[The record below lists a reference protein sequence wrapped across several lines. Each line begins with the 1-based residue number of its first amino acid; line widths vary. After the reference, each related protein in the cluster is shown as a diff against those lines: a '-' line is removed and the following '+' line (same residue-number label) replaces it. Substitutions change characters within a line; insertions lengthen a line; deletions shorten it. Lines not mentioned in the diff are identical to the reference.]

1 MPNLIKRRSHFL
13 ALSFV
18 PVLVIVVSIA
28 AGTTSALAQSPT
40 PDQLRQLQELSPE
53 QRAQL
58 IDALGGQDSTKQEPL
73 PEPTVVTPR
82 RVAQPPLTSTE
93 VQEGQGIDGLSDT
106 AAAERSRPEL
116 RPFGYD
122 LFAGEPTTFAPAT
135 DIPVPV
141 DYVIGPG
148 DTIELQLFGNQNA
161 SYTLVVTREGVLN
174 FPELGPI
181 TVSGLRFSDLQSTLQ
196 QRVSEQ
202 MIGVRSSITMGRL
215 RSIRIFV
222 LGDAY
227 RPGSYTVSALTT
239 MTNAL
244 FVSGG
249 INTIGSLRNIQ
260 LKRNGRLVTTLDLYD
275 LLLRGD
281 TSGDS
286 RLQPGDVIFIPP
298 VGKRVGVDGEVRR
311 PALYELKGEQSV
323 NDILRLAGNLLPTAY
338 PKASQ
343 IERINERRERT
354 IVNVDLSTNTG
365 RATKV
370 ESDDVIRVYSV
381 LEKREDVVTLAGH
394 VHRDGAFEW
403 RPGMRLTDLLPSL
416 KELRPGADP
425 GYILIRRELPE
436 SLRIDVLSADLS
448 AALAAPGSAAD
459 VRLQPRDQLRV
470 FSFNSNRSAT
480 IQPLLAEFR
489 LQASRTEPTRVVSI
503 AGRVRAPGHY
513 PLESGMQVSDLIR
526 AGGNLSEQAF
536 ALDAELTRYAVINGE
551 YRATE
556 IIDVDLD
563 SILRGVD
570 SADLRLAEH
579 DFLRIDTVRDWNS
592 EWSVTLQGE
601 FRFPGEYRIRRGET
615 LGQLLERA
623 GGLTEEAFPEG
634 AVFLRES
641 LRKREQEQ
649 IAMLA
654 RRLEAD
660 LASLTLEERDSTGD
674 DNLDTGN
681 VLLGQLK
688 STEAVG
694 RLVINL
700 DQISAGAAAPD
711 SVNDIELK
719 DGDRLL
725 VPTQSQVVTVIGETQ
740 QNASHLYQAGN
751 SRDDYIN
758 MSGGLTRRADKKLI
772 YVVRASGAVVAGK
785 RSKWFGRGNGVEI
798 RPGDTIVVPLQ
809 TDRIRPLNFW
819 TGVTQILYQAAI
831 AVAAIQTFDSN

>member
-53 QRAQL
+53 QRAEL
-58 IDALGGQDSTKQEPL
+58 IDALGGRDSTKQEPL

-785 RSKWFGRGNGVEI
+785 RSKWFGRGSGVDI

>member
-1 MPNLIKRRSHFL
+1 M
-13 ALSFV
+13 
-18 PVLVIVVSIA
+18 SIA

-772 YVVRASGAVVAGK
+772 YVVRASG
-785 RSKWFGRGNGVEI
+785 
-798 RPGDTIVVPLQ
+798 
-809 TDRIRPLNFW
+809 
-819 TGVTQILYQAAI
+819 
-831 AVAAIQTFDSN
+831 